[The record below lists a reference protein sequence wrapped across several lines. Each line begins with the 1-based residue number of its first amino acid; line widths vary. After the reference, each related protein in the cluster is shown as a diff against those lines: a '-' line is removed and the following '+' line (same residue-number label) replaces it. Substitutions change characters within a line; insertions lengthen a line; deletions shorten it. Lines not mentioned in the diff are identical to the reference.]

1 MQAFP
6 TIKNIGMMINA
17 GVKKLIDKGVCD
29 KGSIWNPSNC
39 ECEFDKSCDTWKYF
53 YTKKTVSAGK
63 IWLINW
69 WKNVLKILMT

>member
-29 KGSIWNPSNC
+29 KGSIWIPSNC
-39 ECEFDKSCDTWKYF
+39 ECEFDKSCDT
-53 YTKKTVSAGK
+53 
-63 IWLINW
+63 
-69 WKNVLKILMT
+69 